1 MFCEYVRHVERFI
14 LNLIIVSLWISLAS
28 SICEDIVQPSKKL
41 HNVMKKQAVGTKILK
56 NI

>member
-1 MFCEYVRHVERFI
+1 M
-14 LNLIIVSLWISLAS
+14 NLEELEAS